1 MEVNGHG
8 RNGMPDY
15 ASYLNTK
22 YFGSLN
28 GLRCLCILLVLFSHT
43 VAGATPGLEAIK
55 FGAVGVR
62 IFFVISGFLITTLLL
77 REKRSSG
84 AISLRLFYIRRVLR
98 IFPLYFLVLFTYTI
112 TALHTQKYDPG
123 ARLLIRY
130 FPLFLIY
137 AQNVLVLML
146 KSQPTI
152 LFALAWSLATEEQFY
167 SVWPFIEKTLAKR
180 RVELLLLVT
189 ITFLSFLYL
198 GGDKL
203 FGPIHSF
210 WRSVADSLSLE
221 ICLGVGIAHILNSP
235 IGFKTTARLW
245 TSYNSTI
252 ALTLLAAAIALQAGY
267 FILAILCALL
277 VLTCVQCENHALAQL
292 LQFRPIANIGVVS
305 YCMYLI
311 HLLVHHPVLIL
322 LRHVWRLPALSN
334 AAASFVITLIVTYFV
349 SRISFTYY
357 EGYFLRKKHLFE
369 IKAAN

>member
-1 MEVNGHG
+1 
-8 RNGMPDY
+8 MPDY

-43 VAGATPGLEAIK
+43 VAGITPDLEAIK
-55 FGAVGVR
+55 FGPVGVR

-84 AISLRLFYIRRVLR
+84 AISLRMFYIRRVLR
-98 IFPLYFLVLFTYTI
+98 IFPLYFLVLFAYTI
-112 TALHTQKYDPG
+112 TALHTQKIDPS
-123 ARLLIRY
+123 ARLLLKY

-146 KSQPTI
+146 KPQQTI

-167 SVWPFIEKTLAKR
+167 SVWPFIEKTLTHR
-180 RVELLLLVT
+180 RVEFLLFGTVT
-189 ITFLSFLYL
+189 FISFLYL
-198 GGDKL
+198 GGDKFL
-203 FGPIHSF
+203 GSIHSF

-235 IGFKTTARLW
+235 IGFRRVARLW
-245 TSYNSTI
+245 TPYNSLI
-252 ALTLLAAAIALQAGY
+252 VLTLLGAAIAFQTGY

-277 VLTCVQCENHALAQL
+277 VLTCVQCESHALSQL
-292 LQFRPIANIGVVS
+292 LQFRPIANIGIVS

-311 HLLVHHPVLIL
+311 HLLVHHPVLVL
-322 LRHVWRLPALSN
+322 LRHVCRLPALGY
-334 AAASFVITLIVTYFV
+334 AAVSFIITLIVTYFV
-349 SRISFTYY
+349 SRISFVYY
-357 EGYFLRKKHLFE
+357 EGFFLRKKQLFE
-369 IKAAN
+369 TKAAN